1 MASVGSRPSEVL
13 GFPSSCRVCVSAV
26 CFPHASCSCRWS
38 RWEPMRSPQR
48 AEVPGTVC
56 IRYAPLLPP
65 LLSSDSCQCLP
76 LPCINCSRQGQPPGH
91 AHPPL
96 RIPCP
101 SGPFALPPLG
111 TPYPFGLL
119 HILHSVSLAALMH
132 CPLGIPCL
140 PGPSNTLCSEFRVP
154 RGLKHT
160 LHSKLQA
167 PDTRW
172 APDSIQE
179 GV

>member
-1 MASVGSRPSEVL
+1 MSGAAPPKCWAFQALAGSVYPL
-13 GFPSSCRVCVSAV
+13 CVSPTLPALV
-26 CFPHASCSCRWS
+26 AGLGGNRCAHHRGQKSLAPSASATPRSCHLFS
-38 RWEPMRSPQR
+38 LPTPANASRSPASIAVAR
-48 AEVPGTVC
+48 A
-56 IRYAPLLPP
+56 
-65 LLSSDSCQCLP
+65 S
-76 LPCINCSRQGQPPGH
+76 
-91 AHPPL
+91 L
-96 RIPCP
+96 RAMHTLHSIPYP
-101 SGPFALPPLG
+101 SGPFAFPALG

-140 PGPSNTLCSEFRVP
+140 PGPSHTLCSEFRVP